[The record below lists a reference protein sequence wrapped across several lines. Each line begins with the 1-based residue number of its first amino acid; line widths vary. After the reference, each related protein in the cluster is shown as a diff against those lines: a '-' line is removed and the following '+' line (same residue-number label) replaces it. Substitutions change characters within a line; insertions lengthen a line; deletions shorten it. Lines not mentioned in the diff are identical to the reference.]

1 MSANIFTTYKGQV
14 VLTIVGTK
22 EECTKSLTE
31 YPNYVGKI
39 ETPIKGI
46 REYYY
51 ATQQE
56 DVAVFIEARNEAH
69 LDNPDY
75 SC

>member
-1 MSANIFTTYKGQV
+1 MSANLFTTYKGQV

-22 EECTKSLTE
+22 EECTKSLAE
-31 YPNYVGKI
+31 YPNYVGKR

-56 DVAVFIEARNEAH
+56 DVAMFIEARNDSY
-69 LDNPDY
+69 LDNPAY
-75 SC
+75 